1 MASPM
6 SKGAVKEKVSTH
18 CEVAMVTSATGS
30 AYLRRRKESWM
41 RGQQM
46 SPLNNVYQHVNS
58 KLGRQHTWAPLA
70 AAFHLFAYCAH
81 STNNV
86 NDAWKLATP
95 TESTSPTIFEQWC
108 GFFYVPQEPGKCK
121 CCETGPTV
129 FRPYPRR
136 LESLTICRCHYK
148 GSPFFSVIQRHWV
161 LVRLGFEPATSRSAD
176 RHSPNWANQ
185 AAVLTRQR

>member
-18 CEVAMVTSATGS
+18 GEVAMVTSATGS

-70 AAFHLFAYCAH
+70 AAFHLLPDCTH
-81 STNNV
+81 PTKNV
-86 NDAWKLATP
+86 NDAWRLATP
-95 TESTSPTIFEQWC
+95 TGSTSPTIFEQWC
-108 GFFYVPQEPGKCK
+108 GFFYIPQEPGKCK
-121 CCETGPTV
+121 CCQTEFTV

-148 GSPFFSVIQRHWV
+148 GSTFFSVIQRHWV

-176 RHSPNWANQ
+176 RHSPNWATQ